1 MKTILIPVDFSKESE
16 KALSVGA
23 KIAKRITA
31 KLILTHM
38 ADLDT
43 DSLAKNPVDKITE
56 KRDQSKLT
64 AKCFQEFL
72 KKYFLKDVLVEPIM
86 QDRID
91 FDSIS
96 SFADDISADLIVMGS
111 NGSNELKSSTIGSNT
126 EKVVSSSKVPVLVV
140 KKNELN
146 FSFETLLF
154 VSDFMEESLEAYQ
167 KISAIAATLQAK
179 MSFLYINL
187 PNTAFKST
195 KQMDEILFTFFT
207 KSEHPDPV
215 AAIKTVHRYADF
227 SIEEGIYNFSS
238 LSAADI
244 IAIPTHGR
252 EGISHVLHKSIS
264 GDVANHSIIP
274 VLTVRI

>member
-23 KIAKRITA
+23 KIAKRIAA

-38 ADLDT
+38 ADVDT
-43 DSLAKNPVDKITE
+43 SSLVKTPADKITE
-56 KRDQSKLT
+56 KRDQSKLA
-64 AKCFQEFL
+64 AKRFHEFL
-72 KKYFLKDVLVEPIM
+72 EKDFLKDVLVEPIM
-86 QDRID
+86 QDRVD

-111 NGSNELKSSTIGSNT
+111 NGSNEPDVSTTGSNT
-126 EKVVSSSKVPVLVV
+126 ERVVSSSKVPVLVV

-146 FSFETLLF
+146 FSSETLLF

-167 KISAIAATLQAK
+167 KISAIAAMLQAK

-187 PNTAFKST
+187 PSTAFKST
-195 KQMDEILFTFFT
+195 KQMDEILFSFFT
-207 KSEHPDPV
+207 KSQHPDPV
-215 AAIKTVHRYADF
+215 AAIKMVHRYADF
-227 SIEEGIYNFSS
+227 SIEEGIYNFSN
-238 LSAADI
+238 LSAVDI

-252 EGISHVLHKSIS
+252 KGGLHLLHQSIS

>member
-23 KIAKRITA
+23 KIAKRISA

-38 ADLDT
+38 TAIDT
-43 DSLAKNPVDKITE
+43 DELAKTPEDKITE
-56 KRDQSKLT
+56 KRDQSKLA
-64 AKCFQEFL
+64 AKRFHDFL
-72 KKYFLKDVLVEPIM
+72 EKDFLKDVLVEPIM
-86 QDRID
+86 QDRVD

-96 SFADDISADLIVMGS
+96 TFADDISADLIVMGS
-111 NGSNELKSSTIGSNT
+111 SGSNGFVASTTGSNA
-126 EKVVSSSKVPVLVV
+126 EKVVRSSKVPVLVV

-146 FSFETLLF
+146 FSSETLLF

-167 KISAIAATLQAK
+167 KISTIAAMLQAK
-179 MSFLYINL
+179 MRFLYINL

-207 KSEHPDPV
+207 KSQHPDPV
-215 AAIKTVHRYADF
+215 AAIKEVHRYADF
-227 SIEEGIYNFSS
+227 SIEEGIYNFSN
-238 LSAADI
+238 LSTVDI

-252 EGISHVLHKSIS
+252 KGVSRLLHQSIS
-264 GDVANHSIIP
+264 EDVANHSIIP